1 MPEEQETL
9 MNSGI
14 LRQQLESFGR
24 GPFLLSAA
32 LEQFPKKMWLYKPS
46 DDSWSIH
53 ENILH
58 LADSEAHAYIR
69 CRRFIAEPGSSI
81 AQFDSKSW
89 ACNLGYFHQSTRE
102 ALRIIRNLRRT
113 TYELL
118 IALPRS
124 VWEHS
129 LEDATE
135 GRLTLSDWLRL
146 EEDHIPRHIGQMKR
160 NHETWLEKRTVG
172 ACLLGQDDR
181 TAGSRDVSVKLNL
194 ECARR

>member
-1 MPEEQETL
+1 
-9 MNSGI
+9 MNPGI

-46 DDSWSIH
+46 DGLWSIH

-81 AQFDSKSW
+81 ARFDSKSW

-118 IALPRS
+118 IALPES

-129 LEDATE
+129 LEHATE
-135 GRLTLSDWLRL
+135 GRLTLSEWLRL
-146 EEDHIPRHIGQMKR
+146 EEDHIPRHIDRMKR
-160 NHETWLEKRTVG
+160 NYEQWLEKRTAG
-172 ACLLGQDDR
+172 ACLLERHDSH
-181 TAGSRDVSVKLNL
+181 SRVENLSVKLDL
-194 ECARR
+194 ECAGR

>member
-1 MPEEQETL
+1 

-46 DDSWSIH
+46 DGLWSIH

-81 AQFDSKSW
+81 AKFDSESW
-89 ACNLGYFHQSTRE
+89 ARNLGYFHQSTRE
-102 ALRIIRNLRRT
+102 ALRIIRNLRGM

-118 IALPRS
+118 VALPES

-129 LEDATE
+129 LEHATE
-135 GRLTLSDWLRL
+135 GRLTLSEWLRL
-146 EEDHIPRHIGQMKR
+146 EEDHIPRHIDQMKC
-160 NHETWLEKRTVG
+160 NYEKWLEKRTVG
-172 ACLLGQDDR
+172 VCLLGRDEQI
-181 TAGSRDVSVKLNL
+181 AVSRNVSVTLNL

>member
-1 MPEEQETL
+1 

-14 LRQQLESFGR
+14 PRQQLESFAR
-24 GPFLLSAA
+24 GPVLLSAA
-32 LEQFPKKMWLYKPS
+32 LEQFPKRMWLYKPS
-46 DDSWSIH
+46 DGLWSIH

-81 AQFDSKSW
+81 VRFDSKSW
-89 ACNLGYFHQSTRE
+89 ACHLGYFHQSTRE
-102 ALRIIRNLRRT
+102 ALGIIRSLRRI

-118 IALPRS
+118 IASPES

-129 LEDATE
+129 LEHATE
-135 GRLTLSDWLRL
+135 GRLTLNEWLRL
-146 EEDHIPRHIGQMKR
+146 EKDHIPRHIDQMKR
-160 NHETWLEKRTVG
+160 NYEKWLEKRSVG
-172 ACLLGQDDR
+172 VVVLGQRDQIPV
-181 TAGSRDVSVKLNL
+181 SRHLSFESNL